1 MSLAYRKILVPVD
14 FTPRCAEAARDADA
28 LALGSGGQLILLHV
42 HTTPMGPTTDAIP
55 IPAAA
60 ESLAEAL
67 AARRTFARRWVEELG
82 LVTKPDHIRLDVVE
96 GMPADEI
103 SERSKDVDL
112 IVIASHG
119 RRGLSRWL
127 LGSVA
132 ERVIR
137 GAHCSTLVVRSREP
151 DAS

>member
-1 MSLAYRKILVPVD
+1 VALSYKTILVPVD

-28 LALGSGGQLILLHV
+28 LALGSNGQLVFFHV
-42 HTTPMGPTTDAIP
+42 HTTPIAATTDAVP

-60 ESLAEAL
+60 EQLADAL
-67 AARRTFARRWVEELG
+67 SARRTYARRWVEELG
-82 LVTKPDHIRLDVVE
+82 LVTKPDHIRIDVVE
-96 GMPADEI
+96 GMPADSI
-103 SERSKDVDL
+103 TERSKDADL

-132 ERVIR
+132 ERVVR
-137 GAHCSTLVVRSREP
+137 GAHCSTLVVRGTE
-151 DAS
+151 ASE